1 MRYVTFQLAEN
12 DYHVGLVKGEMIIDI
27 THWMSITYGALAD
40 VIDEQLD
47 ESPEAEE
54 WRERR
59 ERRSDALMEL
69 YINSDHGRRQVE
81 KIRMLAVREL
91 GKEIDPEEIE
101 IQVRGMGLMV
111 DWPDPFTM
119 VDLIRLNLDIASM
132 VLAET
137 DADLKADELLLKLSD
152 ALLVAP
158 IPKPPKHVLC
168 LGRNYAEHAAE
179 SLRAYGEA
187 PAAEDKPEYP
197 VIFTKA
203 PTTIIGPYSEI
214 PYDASVSTKID
225 WEGELAIVIGKE
237 GKNISRD
244 DAMEYIFGYTVVN
257 DISARDIQKRHGG
270 QFFKGKS
277 LDGSCPMGPWIVS
290 ADEVGDPNN
299 LQLTTRVNGLLKQN
313 ANTSTMLFD
322 VAEIIEQMSLGMTLE
337 PGDVIAT
344 GTPAGVG
351 HARTPPEFLVP
362 GDLVEVEIEKIG
374 TIRNHIAEV

>member
-12 DYHVGLVKGEMIIDI
+12 DYHVGLVKGDMIIDI

-47 ESPEAEE
+47 DSPEAEE
-54 WRERR
+54 WRARR
-59 ERRSDALMEL
+59 ERRSEALMEL
-69 YINSDHGRRQVE
+69 YVNSEHGRRQVE

-111 DWPDPFTM
+111 DWPDPYAM
-119 VDLIRLNLDIASM
+119 VDLIRLNVDIAAV

-137 DADLKADELLLKLSD
+137 EADLKADELLLKLSD
-152 ALLVAP
+152 ALLAAP
-158 IPKPPKHVLC
+158 IPRPSKHVLC

-179 SLRAYGEA
+179 STRAFGEA
-187 PAAEDKPEYP
+187 APVEKPAYP
-197 VIFTKA
+197 AIFTKA
-203 PTTIIGPYSEI
+203 TTAITGPYSDI
-214 PYDASVSTKID
+214 PYDGNVSTQID

-237 GKNISRD
+237 GKNISRE
-244 DAMEYIFGYTVVN
+244 DAMQYVFGYTVVN

-277 LDGSCPMGPWIVS
+277 LDGSCPMGPWIVT
-290 ADEVGDPNN
+290 ADEIPDSNN

-313 ANTSTMLFD
+313 ANTGTMLFD

-337 PGDVIAT
+337 PGDIIAT

-351 HARTPPEFLVP
+351 HARTPPEFLQP
-362 GDLVEVEIEKIG
+362 GDLVEVEIENIG